1 MLFLFEGLLSP
12 SSEQELEGGIAL
24 SFKHSEAKFTGDKLL
39 YLNADPS
46 FVSSG
51 DEVNVPRG
59 NNHLALALG
68 QAGARIR
75 PSLRRVVNKDTAAG
89 SITPKI
95 IVTLGWQHI
104 FYQKPYDGNKDTV
117 AETILD
123 AVDSPTNYF
132 YANQPSIKRRTYL
145 REA

>member
-1 MLFLFEGLLSP
+1 MSELVKLLFLFEGLLSP

-46 FVSSG
+46 FVASG

-75 PSLRRVVNKDTAAG
+75 PSLRRVVNKDTAAV
-89 SITPKI
+89 SNTPK
-95 IVTLGWQHI
+95 
-104 FYQKPYDGNKDTV
+104 KK
-117 AETILD
+117 
-123 AVDSPTNYF
+123 
-132 YANQPSIKRRTYL
+132 
-145 REA
+145 